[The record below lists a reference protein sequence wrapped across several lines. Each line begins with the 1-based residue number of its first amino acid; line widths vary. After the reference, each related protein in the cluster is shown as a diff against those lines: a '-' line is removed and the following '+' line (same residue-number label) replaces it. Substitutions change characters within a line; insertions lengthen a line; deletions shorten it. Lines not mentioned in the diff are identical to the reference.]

1 MCSLNL
7 EEHSIYSFKS
17 ADFLT
22 YILKQRHNLTH
33 QQHSCLVLTDVD
45 AAREAE
51 KDLFAL
57 MQPVTRDVST
67 NFRPREKMWHMYP
80 QLECIGWMHTGE
92 SAVKMLY
99 LLGEEEAALWM

>member
-1 MCSLNL
+1 MAKRGKGLEKCQPVLLREDSTTVLYMCALNL
-7 EEHSIYSFKS
+7 EEHSSFKS
-17 ADFLT
+17 AAFLI

-67 NFRPREKMWHMYP
+67 NFRPCEKM
-80 QLECIGWMHTGE
+80 
-92 SAVKMLY
+92 
-99 LLGEEEAALWM
+99 

>member
-1 MCSLNL
+1 MAKRGKGLQKCQPVLLREDSTTVLYVCALNL

-67 NFRPREKMWHMYP
+67 NFRPRENM
-80 QLECIGWMHTGE
+80 
-92 SAVKMLY
+92 
-99 LLGEEEAALWM
+99 